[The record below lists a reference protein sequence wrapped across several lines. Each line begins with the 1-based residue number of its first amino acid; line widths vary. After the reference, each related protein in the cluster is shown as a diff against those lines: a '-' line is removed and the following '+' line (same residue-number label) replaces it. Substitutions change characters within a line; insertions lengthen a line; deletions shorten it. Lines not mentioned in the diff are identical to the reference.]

1 MQSSIISSPAKKR
14 CNNCQQSCVD
24 VCDLVKAKHKNLI
37 TQLHVF
43 HKLEAAKAYGNPC
56 ENIQTEGIENLF
68 VEPQMTQAVKQTLM
82 QKKTSTLFTATE
94 LSSEVSTTKELTIQY
109 ADIDRLLQEL
119 EKDVSQPIVKKLT
132 LADHAKELTT
142 LIRRAG
148 SQTLSLLNPQSTETD
163 INNLDATCNQLAEK
177 NNILPDLIS
186 SATITEKNNPEFLRL
201 SGLVTQA
208 VESAKRLGQKE
219 PLIKFQDDFTHPFNG
234 YRNEIQMLQ
243 HLLSQNK

>member
-94 LSSEVSTTKELTIQY
+94 LSSEVFKIKEQATQY
-109 ADIDRLLQEL
+109 TDIDILLQEL
-119 EKDVSQPIVKKLT
+119 EKDVRQPIVKKLT
-132 LADHAKELTT
+132 LADHAKEITA

-148 SQTLSLLNPQSTETD
+148 SQTLSLLTPQSTETD
-163 INNLDATCNQLAEK
+163 INNLDVTCNQLAEK
-177 NNILPDLIS
+177 NNILPDILGA
-186 SATITEKNNPEFLRL
+186 ATTTEKNNPEFLRL

-208 VESAKRLGQKE
+208 VESAIRLGQKE
-219 PLIKFQDDFTHPFNG
+219 PLVNFQDDFTHPFNG
-234 YRNEIQMLQ
+234 YKNEIQLLQ
-243 HLLSQNK
+243 RLLNSK